1 MKLYVGSINRVK
13 VSAVVEA
20 LDDFD
25 LNIIP
30 FEAESKV
37 GAQPIGDE
45 QTLQGAINR
54 ANSLPTNGVRI
65 GLEAG
70 VTLLNDQLY
79 LVNFGALIDEN
90 NEIYVAGGTR
100 IPLPNEIKDLIFNK
114 GLELADAMKEY
125 FNVEGIKHQ
134 NGAVGYFT
142 NDLVKRKEIFIHITK
157 LLYGQYL
164 YKQKNKK

>member
-54 ANSLPTNGVRI
+54 ANSLPTNGLRI

-142 NDLVKRKEIFIHITK
+142 NDLVKRKEIFI
-157 LLYGQYL
+157 
-164 YKQKNKK
+164 KNKKNSLT